1 MKFESIL
8 SEPFAALEAF
18 DKLVVT
24 AFYLTIVM
32 AVLFFVAAVL
42 VKKLK
47 SEKLP
52 ALFTAEKYLAVG
64 LATSFG
70 VMMVTLKISEL
81 IAGGELY
88 KELFWPIMSVLI
100 VIVALLAA
108 GGILSLVKPEFL
120 PKYKFIAFTITLIPL
135 IVTIVMLARYY
146 KTVAGYYTNVSQA
159 GLYVSAVILAIILI
173 GGSAFFGKKKTAFT
187 TREMAYAAITLALA
201 FALSYIKFFSMPQ
214 SGSITLASLLPLMI
228 FSYMFGIRKGVIIGA
243 VYGLL
248 QAIQDPWIIHPA
260 QFFLDYPIA
269 FGMIGFAGIFHEL
282 GFFKK
287 RPVIAFV
294 LGAVLAVVL
303 RYFCHVMSGIFAF
316 SVYAQGGHSAVA
328 WGFLYNTFAFMD
340 MAIALVVG
348 IMLFCSKSF
357 SRMLDEKATIASTN
371 IDISGKSVAEAQKND
386 IETPNNDAEAQ
397 KNDGEVVNAVENE
410 DNCKKE

>member
-32 AVLFFVAAVL
+32 AVLFIVAAVL

-52 ALFTAEKYLAVG
+52 SLFTAEKYLAVG
-64 LATSFG
+64 VATSFG
-70 VMMVTLKISEL
+70 VMMVTLKLSEL
-81 IAGGELY
+81 IAEGEFY
-88 KELFWPIMSVLI
+88 KQLFWPIMSALI
-100 VIVALLAA
+100 VIVALLAV
-108 GGILSLVKPEFL
+108 GGILSMVKPEFL
-120 PKYKFIAFTITLIPL
+120 PKYKFIALVVTLIPV
-135 IVTIVMLARYY
+135 IVTIVMLAKYY

-159 GLYVSAVILAIILI
+159 GLYVSAVILAIVLI
-173 GGSAFFGKKKTAFT
+173 GGSAFFGKKKSAFT

-214 SGSITLASLLPLMI
+214 SGSITLASLLPIML

-243 VYGLL
+243 VFGLL

-269 FGMIGFAGIFHEL
+269 FGMIGFTGIFHEL

-287 RPVIAFV
+287 KPVIAFL
-294 LGAVLAVVL
+294 LGAVLAVLL
-303 RYFCHVMSGIFAF
+303 RYFSHVTSGIFAF
-316 SVYAQGGHSAVA
+316 SIYAKGGYSAVA
-328 WGFLYNTFAFMD
+328 WGFLYNTFAFAD

-348 IMLFCSKSF
+348 IMLFGSKSF
-357 SRMLDEKATIASTN
+357 SRMLDEKATIASSE
-371 IDISGKSVAEAQKND
+371 IVISDAV
-386 IETPNNDAEAQ
+386 DAEAQ
-397 KNDGEVVNAVENE
+397 KNDGEESNAVENK
-410 DNCKKE
+410 DNCKIE